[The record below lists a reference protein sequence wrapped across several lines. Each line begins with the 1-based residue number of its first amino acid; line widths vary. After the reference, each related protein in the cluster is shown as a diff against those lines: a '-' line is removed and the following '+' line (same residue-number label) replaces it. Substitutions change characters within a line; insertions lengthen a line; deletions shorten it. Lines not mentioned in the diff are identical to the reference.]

1 MNSSSTSAAK
11 SAVKSTAKVDA
22 KESVNSLLKTI
33 RIPPR
38 PSLLVAVQ
46 KELNQDEPNAKEL
59 AKIIAQDVA
68 MSASLLKLANSP
80 FCGLR
85 YQARSVEHA
94 VELLGMQYCG
104 LLLMGIIAKQSV
116 TIKGMSLHKFWELST
131 QRAQAMSVL
140 VRGLK
145 MGSLDNA
152 YTFGL
157 FCDIGAPILMERF
170 PDYVQTW
177 EKACKQSE
185 VSPTVIEDAHH
196 QTNHASIGALMART
210 WGLPETVSTAIL
222 LQHDYAVLNDA
233 ATPEEVRNLIALS
246 LLAEHAILK
255 MNDDEGSPQWGI
267 GKEVVCQYFGWTEHD
282 VEDWCERVQVALN
295 ES

>member
-1 MNSSSTSAAK
+1 MMNPSSASTAK
-11 SAVKSTAKVDA
+11 SAANIDA

-68 MSASLLKLANSP
+68 MSAALLKLTNSP
-80 FCGLR
+80 FFGLR

-94 VELLGMQYCG
+94 VELLGMQHCG
-104 LLLMGIIAKQSV
+104 MLLMGIIAKQSV
-116 TIKGMSLHKFWELST
+116 AIKGMSLHKFWELSS
-131 QRAQAMSVL
+131 QRAQAVSVL
-140 VRGLK
+140 CRGLK
-145 MGSLDNA
+145 MGSLDVA

-177 EKACKQSE
+177 EKATKQNE
-185 VSPTVIEDAHH
+185 VAPTVIEEAQH

-210 WGLPETVSTAIL
+210 WGLPETVTTAIL
-222 LQHDYAVLNDA
+222 LQHDYAALNDSS
-233 ATPEEVRNLIALS
+233 TPEEVRNLIALS
-246 LLAEHAILK
+246 LIAEHAIHK
-255 MNDDEGSPQWGI
+255 VHDDAGSPQWGI
-267 GKEVVCQYFGWTEHD
+267 AKEAVCQYLAWTEHD
-282 VEDWCERVQVALN
+282 VDDWCERVQAALN

>member
-1 MNSSSTSAAK
+1 MNSSSTS
-11 SAVKSTAKVDA
+11 TAKVDAKIDA

-46 KELNQDEPNAKEL
+46 KELNQDEPDAKEL

-68 MSASLLKLANSP
+68 MSAALMKLTNSP
-80 FCGLR
+80 FFGLR
-85 YQARSVEHA
+85 YKARSVEHA

-116 TIKGMSLHKFWELST
+116 AIKGMSLHKFWELSS

-140 VRGLK
+140 TRGLK
-145 MGSLDNA
+145 LGSLDTA

-210 WGLPETVSTAIL
+210 WGLPETVTTAIL

-233 ATPEEVRNLIALS
+233 STSVDIRNLIALS
-246 LLAEHAILK
+246 LVAEHAIAK
-255 MNDDEGSPQWGI
+255 IKDDVGATQWAL
-267 GKEVVCQYFGWTEHD
+267 GKEAVCQYLAWSEHD
-282 VEDWCERVQVALN
+282 VEDWCEQIQAALN
-295 ES
+295 EAEN

>member
-1 MNSSSTSAAK
+1 MMNPSSVSIEKSAANLN
-11 SAVKSTAKVDA
+11 A
-22 KESVNSLLKTI
+22 KESVDSLLKTI

-68 MSASLLKLANSP
+68 MSAALLKLTNSP
-80 FCGLR
+80 FFGLR

-94 VELLGMQYCG
+94 VELLGMQQCG

-116 TIKGMSLHKFWELST
+116 SIKGMSLHKFWELSS
-131 QRAQAMSVL
+131 QRAQAVSVL
-140 VRGLK
+140 TRGLK
-145 MGSLDNA
+145 MGCLDIA

-170 PDYVQTW
+170 PEYVQTW
-177 EKACKQSE
+177 EKATKQTE
-185 VSPTVIEDAHH
+185 VAPTVIEEAQH

-210 WGLPETVSTAIL
+210 WGLPETVTTAIL
-222 LQHDYAVLNDA
+222 LQHDYAVLNDFS
-233 ATPEEVRNLIALS
+233 TPEEVRNLIALS
-246 LLAEHAILK
+246 LVAEHAIYK
-255 MNDDEGSPQWGI
+255 IHDDAGSPQWGI
-267 GKEVVCQYFGWTEHD
+267 AKEAVCQYLAWTEHD
-282 VEDWCERVQVALN
+282 VDDWCERVQAALN

>member
-1 MNSSSTSAAK
+1 MNSSSTS
-11 SAVKSTAKVDA
+11 TAKVDATADA

-46 KELNQDEPNAKEL
+46 KELNRDEPDAKEL

-68 MSASLLKLANSP
+68 MSAALLKLANSP
-80 FCGLR
+80 FFGLR

-116 TIKGMSLHKFWELST
+116 SIKGMSLHKFWEMSS
-131 QRAQAMSVL
+131 QRAQAMSIL
-140 VRGLK
+140 TRGLK
-145 MGSLDNA
+145 LGSPDVA

-210 WGLPETVSTAIL
+210 WGLPETVTTAIL

-233 ATPEEVRNLIALS
+233 STSVDVRNLIALS
-246 LLAEHAILK
+246 LVAEHAIAK
-255 MNDDEGSPQWGI
+255 IKDDVGSTQWAL
-267 GKEVVCQYFGWTEHD
+267 GKEAVCQYLAWSEHD
-282 VEDWCERVQVALN
+282 VEDWCEQIQAALN